1 MQNMTLPVARRSVPS
16 PSQLSRLLCWLGTGR
31 SSWVVLVPLDRLSV
45 GGTGCSSGS
54 DAGAWTIAGVS
65 RGAEVTYKERRGQ
78 ISQEG
83 ERPWAILLFLPYCG
97 LTSVVSSPAELVSDS
112 VHPHCLAMDPRI
124 QDNGYC
130 NTMCPSLDIP
140 T

>member
-1 MQNMTLPVARRSVPS
+1 MTLPVAMRSAPS

-78 ISQEG
+78 MSQEG
-83 ERPWAILLFLPYCG
+83 KRPWAILLFLPYCG
-97 LTSVVSSPAELVSDS
+97 LTSVVSSPAEL
-112 VHPHCLAMDPRI
+112 A
-124 QDNGYC
+124 
-130 NTMCPSLDIP
+130 
-140 T
+140 